1 MAVGLGL
8 RIDQSVDLLGDFR
21 VVVFGP
27 VSSAGVEVVEAADT
41 GAEFAKTGPDS
52 VASPTEDFL
61 GTSRLAVTV
70 LEGYLGLKLSAG
82 KACQFAGGRANDFLH
97 RGRQVGLHDRVLV
110 LEESQTSCSGR
121 CDTKSR

>member
-41 GAEFAKTGPDS
+41 GREFAKTGPDS
-52 VASPTEDFL
+52 VASPPLLVAFP
-61 GTSRLAVTV
+61 
-70 LEGYLGLKLSAG
+70 SASTNS
-82 KACQFAGGRANDFLH
+82 AA
-97 RGRQVGLHDRVLV
+97 
-110 LEESQTSCSGR
+110 SP
-121 CDTKSR
+121 